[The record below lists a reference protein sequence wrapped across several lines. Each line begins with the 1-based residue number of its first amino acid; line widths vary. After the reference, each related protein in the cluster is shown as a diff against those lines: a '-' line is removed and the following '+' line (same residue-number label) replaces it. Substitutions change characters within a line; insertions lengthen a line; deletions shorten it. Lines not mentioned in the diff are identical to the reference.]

1 VRFVWLIT
9 CVLFLAH
16 TAHADSDE
24 ADRLF
29 EQGRALAK
37 AGNYAEACELF
48 GKSIAIERTIGTELN
63 LGDCQ
68 ERLGHF
74 REAWELFIAGAGDA
88 AAKGD
93 KRATYGRERAA
104 ALEPKMTTVIVKVA
118 QPTLS
123 GLLITIAGRAT
134 QPVAEIHERA
144 DPGVIEVI
152 ATAPGFPQVKRTE
165 SGIAGGTTVF
175 QIPALDIHAPVV
187 EPEKPVAIDGD
198 RLPSRVHLAYGLGLG
213 VAASAIAAVTL
224 TVIGHSHYTTAT
236 DGPDCTKVTGGVTCN
251 DAGTRAIHDAQHLAD
266 IGTVFAIGG
275 AALLGGAAI
284 VYLTAP
290 REQIYVRPTATAQGA
305 GLVLGGSF

>member
-9 CVLFLAH
+9 CVLLLAH

-29 EQGRALAK
+29 EEGRALAK

-74 REAWELFIAGAGDA
+74 REAWGLFIAGAGDA

-93 KRATYGRERAA
+93 KRATYGQERAA

-118 QPTLS
+118 QPTLN

-134 QPVAEIHERA
+134 QPTAEIHERA
-144 DPGVIEVI
+144 DPGAIEVI
-152 ATAPGFPQVKRTE
+152 ATAPGFPQVKRSET
-165 SGIAGGTTVF
+165 GVAGGTTVF
-175 QIPALDIHAPVV
+175 QIPALDIHAPIV

-198 RLPSRVHLAYGLGLG
+198 RSASRIHIAYALGIG
-213 VAASAIAAVTL
+213 GIASAAAAVTL

-275 AALLGGAAI
+275 AALLGTAAF

-290 REQIYVRPTATAQGA
+290 RDQIYVRPTASAQGA
-305 GLVLGGSF
+305 SLVLGGSF

>member
-1 VRFVWLIT
+1 ML
-9 CVLFLAH
+9 LLAH

-29 EQGRALAK
+29 EEGRALAK

-74 REAWELFIAGAGDA
+74 REAWGLFIAGAGDA
-88 AAKGD
+88 AAKDD
-93 KRATYGRERAA
+93 KRAAYGRERAA

-118 QPTLS
+118 QPTLD
-123 GLLITIAGRAT
+123 GLLITIAGRAS

-152 ATAPGFPQVKRTE
+152 ATAPGFPQVKRSET
-165 SGIAGGTTVF
+165 GVAGGTTVF

-187 EPEKPVAIDGD
+187 EPDKPVAIDGD
-198 RLPSRVHLAYGLGLG
+198 RSASRVHIAYGLGIG
-213 VAASAIAAVTL
+213 GAASVIAAVTF

-236 DGPDCTKVTGGVTCN
+236 DGPDCTQVTGGVSCN

-266 IGTVFAIGG
+266 IGTAFAIGG
-275 AALLGGAAI
+275 AALLGTAAF

-290 REQIYVRPTATAQGA
+290 HDQIYVRPTASAQGA
-305 GLVLGGSF
+305 SLVLGGSF